1 MEQFLHLEEF
11 LEVSVVVLKKSLSV
25 GVVLSSY
32 HYIIVLYYLRLAS
45 ESKLL
50 LCLFFLTPSSN
61 AWDSRRFIRL
71 VLFNFLS
78 TNGIILV
85 IPLGAFPVAGIVVN
99 SVVVVASS
107 ADMVTARSVKCL
119 TAPSMLVFLFFG
131 VMLGVPV
138 GVVLREALETRL
150 IRSVLPDPDNLK
162 MQK

>member
-1 MEQFLHLEEF
+1 M
-11 LEVSVVVLKKSLSV
+11 
-25 GVVLSSY
+25 
-32 HYIIVLYYLRLAS
+32 
-45 ESKLL
+45 
-50 LCLFFLTPSSN
+50 
-61 AWDSRRFIRL
+61 
-71 VLFNFLS
+71 
-78 TNGIILV
+78 
-85 IPLGAFPVAGIVVN
+85 IPLGAFPAAGIVDN
-99 SVVVVASS
+99 SVVVASS

>member
-1 MEQFLHLEEF
+1 M
-11 LEVSVVVLKKSLSV
+11 
-25 GVVLSSY
+25 
-32 HYIIVLYYLRLAS
+32 
-45 ESKLL
+45 
-50 LCLFFLTPSSN
+50 
-61 AWDSRRFIRL
+61 
-71 VLFNFLS
+71 
-78 TNGIILV
+78 
-85 IPLGAFPVAGIVVN
+85 IPLGAFPVAGIVDK

-107 ADMVTARSVKCL
+107 ADIVTARSVKCL